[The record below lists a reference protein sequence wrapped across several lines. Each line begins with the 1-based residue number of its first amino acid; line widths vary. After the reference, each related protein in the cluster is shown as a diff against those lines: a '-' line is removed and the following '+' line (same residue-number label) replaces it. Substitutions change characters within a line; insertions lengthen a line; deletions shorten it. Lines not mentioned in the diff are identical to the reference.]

1 MRTAMRTMRTTRR
14 ITTPREAPSEG
25 AAGPMPGLGPLAA
38 SWRRALLAANKSPR
52 TVQTYLDGL
61 RAFQGYLAAQGMPQV
76 VAHLRREHVEAFL
89 ADLLASGRAAG
100 TAAIRHRD
108 LQVFFKWAVEEGELR
123 ESPMARVKAPA
134 TVAAR
139 PAVLSDEQLRKLLA
153 ACAGQDFEAR
163 RDTALFRLLIDT
175 GMRRTE
181 LASLTLDDVDL
192 DANVAYVLGKGRR
205 PRVCPFG
212 RKTAL
217 ALDRYLRVRAAHRD
231 AGAAQ
236 LWLGKQGPLTG
247 PGVVQILGRRARAA
261 QLGHVWLHRFRH
273 TFAHVWLASGGQE
286 GDLMRLAGW
295 SSRTMLGR
303 YGASAADER
312 AREAHRRLSPGD
324 RL

>member
-1 MRTAMRTMRTTRR
+1 MRRHEL
-14 ITTPREAPSEG
+14 REAPHED
-25 AAGPMPGLGPLAA
+25 APPAMPGVAALAA
-38 SWRRALLAANKSPR
+38 SWRRSLLAANKSPR
-52 TVQTYLDGL
+52 TVQTYLAGL
-61 RAFQGYLAAQGMPQV
+61 EALRRYLAERGMPQV

-89 ADLLASGRAAG
+89 ADLLERRSAG

-134 TVAAR
+134 AVPPR
-139 PAVLSDEQLRKLLA
+139 PAVLSDEQLRKLLQ
-153 ACAGQDFEAR
+153 ACEGKDFDAR
-163 RDTALFRLLIDT
+163 RDTAIFRLLIDT
-175 GMRRTE
+175 GMRRSE
-181 LASLTLDDVDL
+181 LAGLTLEDVDL
-192 DANVAYVLGKGRR
+192 DGNVACVLGKGRR

-231 AGAAQ
+231 VPAAQ
-236 LWLGKQGPLTG
+236 LWLGRGGPLTG
-247 PGVVQILGRRARAA
+247 PGVVQMLRRRAQQAGLGR
-261 QLGHVWLHRFRH
+261 VWLHLFRH
-273 TFAHVWLASGGQE
+273 TFAHTWLASGGQE

-295 SSRTMLGR
+295 SSRTMLSR
-303 YGASAADER
+303 YGTSAADER